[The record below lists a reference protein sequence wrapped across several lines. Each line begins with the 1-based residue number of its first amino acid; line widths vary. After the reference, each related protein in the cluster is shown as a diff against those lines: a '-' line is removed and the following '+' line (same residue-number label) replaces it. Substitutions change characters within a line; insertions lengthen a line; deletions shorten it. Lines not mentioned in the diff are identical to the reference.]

1 MLDIPA
7 DLAFMHA
14 CRQSTPPARKRNRS
28 ANVDL
33 ATPPTMTKHHDAY
46 DPKPVFPRKGKLRMH
61 GVRSKQA
68 PWQLGGKLSEAGW
81 HTTLTAIAQQMLPS
95 AYDGQAKAYKDS
107 PTQAIFLPMPSS
119 TNP

>member
-14 CRQSTPPARKRNRS
+14 CMQAKHPSCTQAQPLS
-28 ANVDL
+28 NVDL

-95 AYDGQAKAYKDS
+95 AYDAKAYTDS
-107 PTQAIFLPMPSS
+107 STQGIFPTQAIF